1 MKLHEMKQKRNIIA
15 KDMRALHDKI
25 GDTPWTDEQ
34 RTQWNA
40 AKSELDAL
48 DERIAREEE
57 LRRQDQDYIH
67 ENEPEQRQQQNRDP
81 ANPEAQAN
89 ERRAAAFNAFCA
101 VVLVR

>member
-1 MKLHEMKQKRNIIA
+1 MKLHEMKQNVTSSPKICVPCMTKLVIHRPMSSVLSGTLQNRSLTPLMSVLHAKRNC
-15 KDMRALHDKI
+15 
-25 GDTPWTDEQ
+25 
-34 RTQWNA
+34 A
-40 AKSELDAL
+40 A
-48 DERIAREEE
+48 
-57 LRRQDQDYIH
+57 DQDYIH

>member
-1 MKLHEMKQKRNIIA
+1 
-15 KDMRALHDKI
+15 MRALHDKLVL
-25 GDTPWTDEQ
+25 PRTDEQ

-57 LRRQDQDYIH
+57 LRRRGSGLYPRKQA
-67 ENEPEQRQQQNRDP
+67 EQRQRRIVIQQIQ
-81 ANPEAQAN
+81 AQAN